1 DAIDH
6 APYVSCQN
14 FDVCPFLQRFLQI
27 IVNDID
33 TRTHNER
40 AQYIY
45 LYVTQPQALLQL
57 LTFKSE
63 NFEIRLWRSNGVAFH
78 PKSFIFKHREEGA
91 IIVGSSNL
99 SRSALTSGIEWNM
112 RMKRKASMPTFDKAI
127 HQFIELFYAAE
138 TMEINHESIK
148 TYDKE
153 YHDFHANHADLIN
166 TWTKREEI
174 ELTLPTVEQEPQPE
188 MLQETTTY
196 ET

>member
-1 DAIDH
+1 MRFAKIKQKSEEALTKKYCSSRLKTDAIDH

-14 FDVCPFLQRFLQI
+14 FDVCPFLQRFLQL

-63 NFEIRLWRSNGVAFH
+63 NFEIRLLRSYAVAFH
-78 PKSFIFKHREEGA
+78 AKSFIFKHGEVGA
-91 IIVGSSNL
+91 IIVGSSKL

-112 RMKRKASMPTFDKAI
+112 RMKRKASMPSFDKVI
-127 HQFIELFYAAE
+127 HQFIELF
-138 TMEINHESIK
+138 
-148 TYDKE
+148 
-153 YHDFHANHADLIN
+153 
-166 TWTKREEI
+166 
-174 ELTLPTVEQEPQPE
+174 
-188 MLQETTTY
+188 
-196 ET
+196 